1 MEIPVHTTTEY
12 DIAKMIFE
20 KYQTNYKYYNTKWY
34 IKDVSKSEQSAQ
46 SANVDVVNNKWVQ
59 DNEKATYM
67 IQIHILTYICEK
79 YMDKIYENNKNI
91 SVINNLKENMYIV
104 DMLKKLY
111 TKTFQ
116 DKIIKECAE
125 FYYDV
130 NFAC

>member
-1 MEIPVHTTTEY
+1 MEISIHTTTEY

-20 KYQTNYKYYNTKWY
+20 KYQNNYKYYDTKWY
-34 IKDVSKSEQSAQ
+34 LK
-46 SANVDVVNNKWVQ
+46 DVVNNKWIQ

-79 YMDKIYENNKNI
+79 YMDKMYKNNKNI